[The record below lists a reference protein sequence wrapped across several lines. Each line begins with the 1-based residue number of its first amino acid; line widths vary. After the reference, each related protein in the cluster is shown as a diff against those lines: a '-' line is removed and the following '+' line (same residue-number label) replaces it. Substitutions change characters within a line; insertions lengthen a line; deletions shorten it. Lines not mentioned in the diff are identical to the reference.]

1 MSAKIDEQGD
11 LYVTQEIGT
20 FVFNLYK
27 ESNLPQLDPDELLYT
42 YTHENNIEDSVTV
55 ESMHSL
61 YLAKQ
66 EKIKLAEE
74 AKELVFQ
81 LSETQDRIFTNLIKM
96 IGEEFDSD
104 DPLWDYVY
112 NGGEY
117 AKKLFINNL
126 K

>member
-1 MSAKIDEQGD
+1 MSAKIDEQAD

-66 EKIKLAEE
+66 EKIKLVEE
-74 AKELVFQ
+74 ARELVFQ

-96 IGEEFDSD
+96 IGEEFNSD

-117 AKKLFINNL
+117 AKKLFINTL